1 MIRLCQSWCQ
11 KYQGVFTIYVYS
23 ANIFFV
29 AKIQITYDN
38 TMAYEKRK
46 VLSRTPDGQSGSFLR
61 KQCVNKRFQLGEFS
75 ELHMTQQ
82 NS

>member
-38 TMAYEKRK
+38 TIAYEKRK
-46 VLSRTPDGQSGSFLR
+46 VLSSNGSLKFEITA
-61 KQCVNKRFQLGEFS
+61 KRLYAASQRVL
-75 ELHMTQQ
+75 
-82 NS
+82 

>member
-1 MIRLCQSWCQ
+1 M
-11 KYQGVFTIYVYS
+11 K
-23 ANIFFV
+23 
-29 AKIQITYDN
+29 
-38 TMAYEKRK
+38 KRK

-61 KQCVNKRFQLGEFS
+61 KQCVNKRFQLGEFR

>member
-1 MIRLCQSWCQ
+1 
-11 KYQGVFTIYVYS
+11 
-23 ANIFFV
+23 
-29 AKIQITYDN
+29 
-38 TMAYEKRK
+38 MAYEKKRK

-61 KQCVNKRFQLGEFS
+61 KQCVNKRFQLGEFR